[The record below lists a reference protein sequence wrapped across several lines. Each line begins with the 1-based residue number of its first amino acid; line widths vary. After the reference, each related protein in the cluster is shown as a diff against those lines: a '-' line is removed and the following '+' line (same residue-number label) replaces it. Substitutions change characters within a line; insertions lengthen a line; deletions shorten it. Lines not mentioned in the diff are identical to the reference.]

1 MENQTNAISKK
12 RRFFGEH
19 VTEQVEA
26 LDTLDAIERDAAL
39 RNAVVDVALDC
50 IVMMDQNGM
59 ILAFNPAA
67 EQTFGYKR
75 EEVVGRNLADVLIP
89 EELRDA
95 HHMGLQKYL
104 ETGEGPVLGKRIE
117 VEAINSQNERLWVEL
132 AISPV
137 EYADITYFSAYLRD
151 ITAAKLA
158 DQKLKLSEQK
168 FQSLFDL
175 SADAIVVHDFEG
187 VILDVNQTATTL
199 LQRSKEELI
208 GTRVADLHPKEQ
220 GERSLAAL
228 QEMWDTGSAR
238 LQLDLVRADGVLVPT
253 EIVARLMD
261 TEAGVVCHGV
271 VRDITDRVAYEKSL
285 KAAKEAAERA
295 NDAKSEFLA
304 NMSHE
309 MRTPLN
315 GVLGS
320 LGLVERD
327 HLLPSQREL
336 IESAEHSGETLLTL
350 IQDLL
355 DLSKIEA
362 GVLEISKEPFDPADA
377 LDIVRQL
384 FEPVAR
390 EKGLG
395 LSIDN
400 PDQDVTLLADGG
412 RIRQVIIN
420 LVGNA
425 IKFTD
430 SGQVSV
436 RAKVSTVEEQPRFR
450 VEVQDTGPG
459 ISDANQAV
467 LFDRFRQLD
476 SSHSKRHGG
485 AGLGLAICRELITL
499 MSGEMGV
506 SSQEGQG
513 STFWFDIPSQID
525 KRKTRRTTALQEVK
539 AKLSGHILLAE
550 DSATNAAVACRLLKK
565 LGVSCDCAKNGKEAF
580 VRAQSGD
587 YDLVLMDIGM
597 PEMDGLQATR
607 MLRENGFNKPII
619 ALTAHALQ
627 GDREKALE
635 AGMNGYLTKPM
646 RFDEFKEELVKWMS
660 LMDDEQVGDEIGGLD
675 VPAIEELW
683 GDDMETYDAIAEIF
697 LGELTDRLTRLSCL
711 QAQALEHEAHSLKGA
726 SANVGASH
734 LSSLAAELEE
744 TCRNRMSDNVSG
756 LIHKIEVEAGRVTAQ
771 IQQRI

>member
-1 MENQTNAISKK
+1 MKPDHNAASGK

-19 VTEQVEA
+19 VTEQVET

-50 IVMMDQNGM
+50 IVMMDQSGM

-75 EEVVGRNLADVLIP
+75 EEVVGRNLAEVLIP
-89 EELRDA
+89 EEMRDA
-95 HHMGLQKYL
+95 HHMGLRKYL

-117 VEAINSQNERLWVEL
+117 VEAINSKNERLWVEL

-137 EYADITYFSAYLRD
+137 EYADVTYFSAYLRD
-151 ITAAKLA
+151 ITAAKHA

-175 SADAIVVHDFEG
+175 SADAIIVHDFRG
-187 VILDVNQTATTL
+187 KILDVNQTATTL
-199 LQRSKEELI
+199 LQRSKDELI
-208 GTRVADLHPKEQ
+208 GMLLSELHPKDQ
-220 GERSLAAL
+220 SKRSMAAL
-228 QEMWDTGSAR
+228 GQMWDTGHAR
-238 LQLDLVRADGVLVPT
+238 LQLDFIRADGERVPT

-261 TEAGVVCHGV
+261 TEEGVVCHGV

-285 KAAKEAAERA
+285 KAAKETAERA
-295 NDAKSEFLA
+295 NNAKSEFLA

-362 GVLEISKEPFDPADA
+362 GVLEINKEPFDPAEA

-390 EKGLG
+390 DKGLN
-395 LSIDN
+395 LAIEKPEQNVS
-400 PDQDVTLLADGG
+400 LLADGG

-425 IKFTD
+425 IKFTNA
-430 SGQVSV
+430 GQIKV
-436 RAKVSTVEEQPRFR
+436 RARVIELAEQTRFR

-459 ISDANQAV
+459 ISRENQAV
-467 LFDRFRQLD
+467 LFDRFKQLD

-506 SSQEGQG
+506 NSDLGQG
-513 STFWFDIPSQID
+513 STFWFDIPIQID
-525 KRKTRRTTALQEVK
+525 KRKTKRRANLQESNSM
-539 AKLSGHILLAE
+539 LSGHILLAE

-580 VRAQSGD
+580 VRAQSGQ

-607 MLRENGFNKPII
+607 MLRENGFSKPII

-646 RFDEFKEELVKWMS
+646 RFDEFKEELMKWMS
-660 LMDDEQVGDEIGGLD
+660 LMKETDFDEMGGLD

-697 LGELTDRLTRLSCL
+697 LGELQDRLKRLSGL
-711 QAQALEHEAHSLKGA
+711 KEQALEHEAHSLKGA

-744 TCRNRMSDNVSG
+744 TCRNHVSENVAG
-756 LIHKIEVEAGRVTAQ
+756 LIHKIEIEAGRVTAE